1 MNLFDINGWE
11 FLILIV
17 LGIFILGPERLPH
30 YAARL
35 AQLARQAKAF
45 ADAAQAQLK
54 DQLGPEFQDVDW
66 AQYDPRQYDPRRI
79 VREALGT
86 SDTTPAPA
94 DPAPTPPAPTAPVA
108 DPVPG
113 ARAVPLTSATRDP
126 ELPTPWDVDAT

>member
-35 AQLARQAKAF
+35 AQMARQAKAF

-86 SDTTPAPA
+86 SDTPSASAPATPAAPA
-94 DPAPTPPAPTAPVA
+94 AEPTPVVPVA
-108 DPVPG
+108 P
-113 ARAVPLTSATRDP
+113 AVPVTRDP